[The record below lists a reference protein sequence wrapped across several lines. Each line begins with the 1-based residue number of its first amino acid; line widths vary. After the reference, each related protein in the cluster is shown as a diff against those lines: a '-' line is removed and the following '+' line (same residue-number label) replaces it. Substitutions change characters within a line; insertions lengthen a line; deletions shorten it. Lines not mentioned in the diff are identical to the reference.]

1 MKKTMKEI
9 RNSQAMKKFIHNKK
23 AMLGLAIVTILVLAV
38 CSSPFLQT
46 WTHIPPTGPP
56 GSISPRLMPISWERT
71 MWAGTCLQG
80 FYMEVA
86 FPCL

>member
-1 MKKTMKEI
+1 MKEI
-9 RNSQAMKKFIHNKK
+9 WNSQAMKKFIHNKK
-23 AMLGLAIVTILVLAV
+23 AMLGLAIVTIFSF
-38 CSSPFLQT
+38 SSGAYPPFGQT

>member
-9 RNSQAMKKFIHNKK
+9 WNSQAMKKFIHNKK

-38 CSSPFLQT
+38 VF
-46 WTHIPPTGPP
+46 IPLFADLDPYTTDRPP

>member
-9 RNSQAMKKFIHNKK
+9 WNSQAMKKFIHNKK

-38 CSSPFLQT
+38 VF
-46 WTHIPPTGPP
+46 IPLFADLDPYTTDRPP

-71 MWAGTCLQG
+71 MWAGHLFARLLYG
-80 FYMEVA
+80 GRI
-86 FPCL
+86 PCL

>member
-9 RNSQAMKKFIHNKK
+9 WNSQAMKKFIHNKK

-38 CSSPFLQT
+38 VF
-46 WTHIPPTGPP
+46 IPLFADLDPYTTDRAAGFNK
-56 GSISPRLMPISWERT
+56 PRLMPISWERT